1 MDYLPVSRGD
11 FDFVS
16 DESVISEDE
25 EVRSI
30 RIISD
35 KSVSGGEEVKGIMS
49 KWS

>member
-11 FDFVS
+11 LDFVS

-35 KSVSGGEEVKGIMS
+35 KSVSGEEIRGIMS
-49 KWS
+49 KWA